1 MRLVDPSIPFRVLY
15 SAYHHE
21 YLGYLI
27 SAHYVQLL
35 PNGSLSLVHQHAYP
49 ENIPTFQRELD
60 DNDEYLIR
68 ALDEITPKRI
78 VKQFGGNPR
87 DEHSFFTQKF
97 EGELK
102 KLAASFITKR
112 LGNLMDRI
120 PPGRMYVSGKDG
132 YPAQSEVQ
140 ISADKATILFH
151 FKRKEDITRYHPT
164 IKLRDE
170 LVPVQEKKP
179 ILLCKEPAW
188 ILCDNELFT
197 FQYPVEGKRLVPFLR
212 GKPFIVIPRDKE
224 REFFQKFISQI
235 VERYPVRA
243 KGFDIIDIRETPKF
257 VFMVRENQGDSFSF
271 LRSVAY
277 GDFQV
282 SISDPG
288 EIKVFTQFE
297 EDSPKFY
304 RVHRRVDAEASV
316 LEFYHPI
323 TPNPHSLTP
332 WEYVE
337 KEAGLSWLATHTPA
351 ITEKG
356 IILEQDGQD
365 GMIHFDRPEIVLE
378 TNESGDWF
386 DIQAIVK
393 IAGFEI
399 PFVKFRNHILKHK
412 REFKLPDGNIAILPE
427 GWFSDYRH
435 LLEIS
440 ETKED
445 GSLSIRKYQLPLLHF
460 PSKSAMNGK
469 GKLLEALR
477 DHEMIPQIDPPRGLQ
492 ATLRNYQAA
501 GLSWLWFMRE
511 QNMGGILADDMGL
524 GKTLQTLSLLQKVK
538 EEGNQT
544 PSLVVL
550 PTSLIQN
557 WNNEAARFTPE
568 LNTHIYTGVG
578 RSKNMAAFEHYDV
591 ILTTYGIVRQ
601 DITKLRKFPFEY
613 VILDESQTIK
623 NPDSKT
629 SKAVRKLVSRYRLSL
644 TGTPVENTVMDIWSQ
659 MAFLNPGL
667 LGGEPFFKKFYVT
680 AIEKNK
686 DVKRSAKLR
695 RIIYPYILRRRKD
708 QVEKDL
714 PPRIEKLHYCEME
727 EKQKEF
733 YEEVRSTYRNY
744 LLDLISKDSWK
755 KNKLNILTG
764 LQKLRQIAI
773 HPQLVDKQ
781 EYELIDSGKYGEVK
795 RLLKQVIEKP
805 DSKVL
810 IFSQFV
816 KMLDILRQDLDQ
828 EGITYNYLDGT
839 TKDRQAQV
847 DSFQEND
854 DIRVFLISLKAGGVG
869 LNLTAADYV
878 FILDPWWNP
887 AVENQAI
894 DRSHRIGQKKTVF
907 YYKFITQESIEE
919 KILQLQRNKASL
931 SDDLISVDEDIY
943 KSLSATDLE
952 DLFES

>member
-35 PNGSLSLVHQHAYP
+35 PNGNLSLIHQHAYP
-49 ENIPTFQRELD
+49 ENISTFKSELNETD
-60 DNDEYLIR
+60 VELIK

-102 KLAASFITKR
+102 KLSAAYITRR
-112 LGNLMDRI
+112 LGQLMHKI
-120 PPGRMYVSGKDG
+120 PPGRFYVSAKDG
-132 YPAQSEVQ
+132 YPAKSE
-140 ISADKATILFH
+140 IIIPGDKATILFH
-151 FKRKEDITRYHPT
+151 FRRKDDITRYHPT
-164 IKLRDE
+164 IKLRE
-170 LVPVQEKKP
+170 GLLPIQEKKP

-188 ILCDNELFT
+188 VLCDNEMFT
-197 FQYPVEGKRLVPFLR
+197 FTEPVEGKRLVPFFR
-212 GKPFIVIPRDKE
+212 GKPYIIIPKE
-224 REFFQKFISQI
+224 REKEFFQKFITQI

-243 KGFDIIDIRETPKF
+243 NGFDIVDLHKSPTFSFR
-257 VFMVRENQGDSFSF
+257 VQENQGESFSF
-271 LRSVAY
+271 QRQVTY
-277 GDFQV
+277 GDLTF
-282 SISDPG
+282 PLEEEG
-288 EIKVFTQFE
+288 NIKVFIEFE
-297 EDSPKFY
+297 EEGPRIFRIHRKHDKESPVVSFF
-304 RVHRRVDAEASV
+304 ET
-316 LEFYHPI
+316 I

-332 WEYVE
+332 WEYVGKDE
-337 KEAGLSWLATHTPA
+337 GLLWLSDNTPK
-351 ITEKG
+351 ITEQG
-356 IILEQDGQD
+356 IELVQDEEEGK
-365 GMIHFDRPEIVLE
+365 IHFDRPEIVLE
-378 TNESGDWF
+378 TSESGDWF
-386 DIQAIVK
+386 DIKAIVK

-399 PFVKFRNHILKHK
+399 PFVKFRNHILKHA
-412 REFKLPDGNIAILPE
+412 REFILPDGNVAILPE
-427 GWFSDYRH
+427 SWFSDYRH

-440 ETKED
+440 ESREED
-445 GSLSIRKYQLPLLHF
+445 SISIKKYQLPLLNF
-460 PSKSAMNGK
+460 PSKSASNGK
-469 GKLLEALR
+469 GKLLEALK
-477 DHEMIPQIDPPRGLQ
+477 DHDQIPQIEPPRGLN

-501 GLSWLWFMRE
+501 GLSWLWFMKE
-511 QNMGGILADDMGL
+511 QGMGGILADDMGL
-524 GKTLQTLSLLQKVK
+524 GKTLQTLALLQKLK
-538 EEGNQT
+538 EEGGES

-557 WNNEAARFTPE
+557 WNNEAKKFAPDLDT
-568 LNTHIYTGVG
+568 LIYTGG
-578 RSKNMAAFEHYDV
+578 SRSKDLKVFAGKDV
-591 ILTTYGIVRQ
+591 IFTTYGIVRQ
-601 DITKLRKFPFEY
+601 DITRLKKFPFEY
-613 VILDESQTIK
+613 VILDESQSIK
-623 NPDSKT
+623 NPGSKT
-629 SKAVRKLVSRYRLSL
+629 SKAVRKLVSKHRLSL

-667 LGGEPFFKKFYVT
+667 LGGETFFKKFYVT

-686 DVKRSAKLR
+686 DTKRSAKLR
-695 RIIYPYILRRRKD
+695 RIIYPYLLRRRKD

-714 PPRIEKLHYCEME
+714 PARIEKLHYCEME
-727 EKQKEF
+727 EKQKDF

-744 LLDLISKDSWK
+744 LLDLVNKDTLK

-773 HPQLVDKQ
+773 HPQLIEKE
-781 EYELIDSGKYGEVK
+781 EYDLMDSGKYHEVK
-795 RLLKQVIEKP
+795 RLLKQVTEKP

-816 KMLDILRQDLDQ
+816 KMLDILREDLDK
-828 EGITYNYLDGT
+828 EGITYNYIDGS
-839 TKDRQAQV
+839 TKDRQGQV
-847 DSFQEND
+847 DTFQEND

-907 YYKFITQESIEE
+907 FYKFITQESIEE
-919 KILQLQRNKASL
+919 KILQLQRDKANL

-943 KSLSATDLE
+943 KSLSAADLG
-952 DLFES
+952 DLFEA